1 MARKAEYQGISRRAR
16 SLLSSSEGIDV
27 DFKETL
33 NGLDASDLTSFANSP
48 TGGAILIGVQE
59 SKDKAGLQRG
69 KVIGCSVGDQA
80 RLQIINKALA
90 CVPPVAVDV
99 IAENTGSTPFL
110 RVEIPSGGEKPY
122 CTPSGTYKIR
132 GDGRN
137 RPMLPQHILSVLM
150 DREAKEFQ
158 NRFRTATEGIETS
171 LRQTMGAV
179 DDIEHS
185 IQRGLSEIEDQL
197 GWAVYHAD
205 DAESGIR
212 RVSAELDTI
221 NERVQRVEQR
231 IIAIS
236 THLKAPDPIKERAK
250 AQLAKEVEQLLRN
263 DLKILK
269 TVAAGKSI
277 TLSGGVLSDLT
288 KDESQ
293 QVFRD
298 VVAKLIPELPELL
311 KAKEGKGRNQRKR
324 SSTQPES

>member
-1 MARKAEYQGISRRAR
+1 
-16 SLLSSSEGIDV
+16 V
-27 DFKETL
+27 DFKEAL

-48 TGGAILIGVQE
+48 TGGAILIGVRE
-59 SKDKAGLQRG
+59 SSDKAGLQRG
-69 KVIGCSVGDQA
+69 RVIGCSVGDQA

-110 RVEIPSGGEKPY
+110 RIEIPSGGEKPY

-137 RPMLPQHILSVLM
+137 RPMLPQHILSILM

-158 NRFRTATEGIETS
+158 NRFSTATEGIEVS

-179 DDIEHS
+179 GDIEYS

-205 DAESGIR
+205 DAETGIR
-212 RVSAELDTI
+212 RVSAELDAI
-221 NERVQRVEQR
+221 RERVQRIEQR
-231 IIAIS
+231 IVAIS
-236 THLKAPDPIKERAK
+236 THLDAPDPIKERAK
-250 AQLAKEVEQLLRN
+250 AQLATEVEQLLRN
-263 DLKILK
+263 DPKILQ
-269 TVAAGKSI
+269 TLVAGQSI
-277 TLSGGVLSDLT
+277 TLSGGVLSNLT

-293 QVFRD
+293 QIVRN
-298 VVAKLIPELPELL
+298 VVTKLAPELPDLL
-311 KAKEGKGRNQRKR
+311 KVKESKPRKQRKK
-324 SSTQPES
+324 STTRPES